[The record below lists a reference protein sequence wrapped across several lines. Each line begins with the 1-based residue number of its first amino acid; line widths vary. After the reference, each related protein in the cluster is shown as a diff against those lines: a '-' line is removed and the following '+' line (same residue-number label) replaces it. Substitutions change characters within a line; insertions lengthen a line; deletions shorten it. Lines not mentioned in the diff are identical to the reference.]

1 MDVSQLTF
9 EQKNKILDDF
19 ILNSSQLL
27 ELSPFLKDVN
37 IFDVLRIN
45 DYEIRHSNILAW
57 LLDPYG
63 SHGIGNLFVRLFVE
77 RVIRN
82 NPDSGYSTLDWAFLD
97 YNNVDVFREKHWAD
111 TEKRDSLDILMEIES
126 QAKEYLIAIEN
137 KVNSKESKD
146 QTLKYREHIEAEYK
160 KSINKMYVYLT
171 PSGDVAQDSTWST
184 LSYTDIID
192 LLDSTLKYTDPNPEV
207 KMIISDYR
215 KVVSQM
221 LSAPDAALLIKVKE
235 IYRKNKAAIDLI
247 NLYKPDFQMDVADY
261 ISDKLRDAGEEEYK
275 QALAEG
281 KEKGNIAYEVY
292 PPDSYGIIT
301 TKYNIRFCTRRMNN
315 FIKPLSENISCWN
328 TASNYYYQ
336 VYFLEKDG
344 QITCYFNIVLNVRN
358 VDRNSDVY
366 KNGTKLMEL
375 CNYKGKTSE
384 KKHFRTGFES
394 IKSKPVDTDME
405 EYEWQPIIDEFVKK
419 MLQKINDLESKINL

>member
-160 KSINKMYVYLT
+160 KT
-171 PSGDVAQDSTWST
+171 
-184 LSYTDIID
+184 
-192 LLDSTLKYTDPNPEV
+192 
-207 KMIISDYR
+207 
-215 KVVSQM
+215 
-221 LSAPDAALLIKVKE
+221 
-235 IYRKNKAAIDLI
+235 
-247 NLYKPDFQMDVADY
+247 
-261 ISDKLRDAGEEEYK
+261 
-275 QALAEG
+275 
-281 KEKGNIAYEVY
+281 
-292 PPDSYGIIT
+292 
-301 TKYNIRFCTRRMNN
+301 
-315 FIKPLSENISCWN
+315 
-328 TASNYYYQ
+328 
-336 VYFLEKDG
+336 
-344 QITCYFNIVLNVRN
+344 
-358 VDRNSDVY
+358 
-366 KNGTKLMEL
+366 
-375 CNYKGKTSE
+375 
-384 KKHFRTGFES
+384 
-394 IKSKPVDTDME
+394 
-405 EYEWQPIIDEFVKK
+405 
-419 MLQKINDLESKINL
+419 